1 VVRGGG
7 WSRRAPRA
15 LPGPEHH
22 AKGATVM
29 VNVSIAR
36 RYARALL
43 DVASEAGRTD
53 AVAEQLTAFAGVFA
67 KNPELT
73 DVLLNPIY
81 SRTQRRQVV
90 EGVMKALPRG
100 VDPILDSTLHLL
112 VDRNRLNYLT
122 DIARLFGDMADARA
136 GRVRGHVTTAAPL
149 SADAL
154 ARLQQSLQ
162 QLTQR
167 NVILETRVDTAL
179 LGGVSAQVGSI
190 LYDGSLR
197 TQLEQMRRD
206 LKQH

>member
-1 VVRGGG
+1 
-7 WSRRAPRA
+7 
-15 LPGPEHH
+15 
-22 AKGATVM
+22 M

-43 DVASEAGRTD
+43 DVASEAGRVD
-53 AVAEQLTAFAGVFA
+53 AVAEQLSAFAQAFA
-67 KNPELT
+67 KSPELT
-73 DVLLNPIY
+73 DVLLNPAY
-81 SRTQRRQVV
+81 TRTQRSQVV
-90 EGVMKALPRG
+90 EGVMKALPG
-100 VDPILDSTLHLL
+100 GADPLLASTLRLL
-112 VDRNRLNYLT
+112 VDRNRQGYLP

-136 GRVRGHVTTAAPL
+136 GRVRGQVTTAAPL

-154 ARLQQSLQ
+154 AGIQKSLQ

-167 NVILETRVDTAL
+167 NVILETRVDPSL

-197 TQLEQMRRD
+197 TQLEEMRRE